1 MASPRDNIRDAV
13 GLHAGCGGCRVFL
26 DLTSEEI
33 AMDKLSVYDA
43 KARFSELVE
52 RAQSGR
58 STVIT
63 KRGRVVAKIVP
74 AAAPRWDRAAV
85 LDEAEAFRKSVR
97 IKGRIDIRKLIE
109 QGRR

>member
-1 MASPRDNIRDAV
+1 
-13 GLHAGCGGCRVFL
+13 
-26 DLTSEEI
+26 
-33 AMDKLSVYDA
+33 MDRLSVYDA

-74 AAAPRWDRAAV
+74 AKARGWDRSTV
-85 LDEAEAFRKSVR
+85 LDEAEKLRRSLKVAKRVNLGELVGN
-97 IKGRIDIRKLIE
+97 GRL
-109 QGRR
+109 